1 MSLPSARVL
10 IGIFRWLINLI
21 TSRWALVQCEG
32 LSILVSISVLLSISV
47 LVSIII
53 SVQLSVLVP
62 IMLDTNTDSC
72 LIVRCYVQFNYHQ
85 EYILKFCEVLIL
97 WIYERFELGCK
108 FTIFSSNHRIIQHYA
123 SFSTFIRYCL
133 YASPTNYRPLP
144 LVII

>member
-1 MSLPSARVL
+1 MSSPSAQAL

-21 TSRWALVQCEG
+21 TSRWALAQCEG
-32 LSILVSISVLLSISV
+32 LSV

-53 SVQLSVLVP
+53 SVQLHVSVLVP
-62 IMLDTNTDSC
+62 IMLDTNTNSC

-108 FTIFSSNHRIIQHYA
+108 FAIFSSNHRIIQHYA
-123 SFSTFIRYCL
+123 
-133 YASPTNYRPLP
+133 
-144 LVII
+144 